1 MTMAFADG
9 NPSDLATPDDTT
21 ASTPPMPTVPKPATG
36 SFSVRAPIT
45 LTGLF
50 SDSRSCLPIV

>member
-1 MTMAFADG
+1 MMMAFADG
-9 NPSDLATPDDTT
+9 NPRVLATPDDTT

-36 SFSVRAPIT
+36 SFSVRAPMT

-50 SDSRSCLPIV
+50 SDIRSWLPIV